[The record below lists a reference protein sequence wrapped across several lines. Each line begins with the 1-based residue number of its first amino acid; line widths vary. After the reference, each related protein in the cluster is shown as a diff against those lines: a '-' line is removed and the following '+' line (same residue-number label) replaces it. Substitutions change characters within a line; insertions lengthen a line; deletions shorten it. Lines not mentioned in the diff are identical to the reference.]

1 MDELTKQLLTDIYS
15 EEYKFVDNQG
25 RILELNEQRALD
37 FMVLGYKGTVAVRKF
52 RGWKFENGE
61 LIIPKEFVIL
71 KKQANE
77 QN

>member
-15 EEYKFVDNQG
+15 EEYKFVDTQG

-61 LIIPKEFVIL
+61 LIIPKDFAIL